1 VTGDPFRFSQ
11 LKHWQA
17 ALILFFSSLALFW
30 NFLSPSGHLILSK
43 MGEDLSG
50 QFVWWRQFGFDELK
64 KGHLTLWNPQLFG
77 GEPYFGGFQSAL
89 LYPPN
94 WLFMVL
100 PLPFA
105 INSSIAF
112 HIFMAGFFTY
122 CWIKFRGSHPASA
135 LMAAFMFMF
144 GASMILHVV
153 PGHLPNLC
161 TMAWIPLV
169 FLSVDICYQKE
180 DFRWVLLSMFALAM
194 QIFSGHIQYVYYTV
208 ILLSFYVL
216 FLLIKTKVSKESFV
230 FRLGFIGLGAG
241 ALSAVQL
248 LAGWAAASES
258 ARTKVLDI
266 DFIDI
271 ADITAERLW
280 CLLMPDFF
288 GGWKNY
294 WGGGFYWEGP
304 VYVSLTAFV
313 LALLGFLISKQPDKK
328 FFGVATVVLVLV
340 GVGKRSPIFVLF
352 YKYFP
357 LFNSFRGVGKLNIFI
372 TLCLTVLTA
381 MGMDE
386 IFKNSE
392 NLQKLKNWTIKASGV
407 FLLVS
412 LIFYAALLLGG
423 QKLFKNYIDHAGS
436 MALSLL
442 LCAAILSLIALVA
455 RGSIKK
461 PVWNYGFLVLV
472 FAELF
477 LFAKS
482 NLPFFDLNDLRQEV
496 SAIQNTYQRDP
507 GDYRIY
513 SGENNLVMG
522 SSGWGVW
529 GNDPMV
535 PARYDEFATL
545 THSLNGQTFG
555 LSNPLQNNIPA
566 LGLFRLKYAFFEQES
581 QLKEQ
586 KLNLSQV
593 PRAFIVSQW
602 QSGFRES
609 NWLQVLSP
617 QFKPLKQVWLE
628 QDPGIPNGLTEFKGS
643 VSLNDLSS
651 DKVEIRV
658 EIKKPAILVIT
669 DNYSR
674 YWKAMGYPDSAE
686 SSYSVMPAN
695 GFQRAIPLL
704 AGKHHIL
711 MEYRPDGFVIG
722 TWISEVSWILFIGF
736 LILAVFCRRRP
747 KGFIIV

>member
-1 VTGDPFRFSQ
+1 VTGTPFRFSQ

-17 ALILFFSSLALFW
+17 SLILFFFTLALFW

-64 KGHLTLWNPQLFG
+64 KGHLVLWNPQLFG
-77 GEPYFGGFQSAL
+77 GEPFFGGFQSAL

-105 INSSIAF
+105 INFSIAL
-112 HIFMAGFFTY
+112 HVFMAGFFTY
-122 CWIKFRGSHPASA
+122 LWIRFRGSHPASA
-135 LMAAFMFMF
+135 LMSAFMFMF

-161 TMAWIPLV
+161 TMAWIPLI

-180 DFRWVLLSMFALAM
+180 DFRWVLLGMSALAM
-194 QIFSGHIQYVYYTV
+194 QIFSGHVQYVYYTV
-208 ILLSFYVL
+208 IMMSFYVL
-216 FLLIKTKVSKESFV
+216 FLLTRTKKSKVSFAFQFV
-230 FRLGFIGLGAG
+230 LIGLGAG
-241 ALSAVQL
+241 VLSAVQL
-248 LAGWAAASES
+248 LAGWDATAES
-258 ARTKVLDI
+258 ARAKVLDI

-280 CLLMPDFF
+280 CLLMPNFF

-294 WGGGFYWEGP
+294 WGGGFYWEGV

-313 LALLGFLISKQPDKK
+313 LALLGFFISKHPDKK
-328 FFGVATVVLVLV
+328 FFETATLVLVLI
-340 GVGKRSPIFVLF
+340 GIGKRSPVFVLF

-357 LFNSFRGVGKLNIFI
+357 LFGSFRGVGKLNIFI
-372 TLCLTVLTA
+372 TLCLAVLTA

-386 IFKNSE
+386 IFKNSQ
-392 NLQKLKNWTIKASGV
+392 NLRKLKNWTIRSSGV
-407 FLLVS
+407 FLLIS
-412 LIFYAALLLGG
+412 LIFYIVPLLGG

-436 MALSLL
+436 MVFSLL
-442 LCAAILSLIALVA
+442 LCAATLGLVALVA
-455 RGSIKK
+455 WTSIKR
-461 PVWNYGFLVLV
+461 PIWRYGFLVLV
-472 FAELF
+472 FVELF
-477 LFAKS
+477 IFAKS
-482 NLPFFDLNDLRQEV
+482 NLPFFDLSDLRQEV
-496 SAIQNTYQRDP
+496 SAIQNTYQQDP
-507 GDYRIY
+507 GDYRVY

-535 PARYDEFATL
+535 PSRYDEFATL

-555 LSNPLQNNIPA
+555 LNNPLQNNVPA
-566 LGLFRLKYAFFEQES
+566 LGLFRLKYAFFEKDN

-586 KLNLSQV
+586 KLNLSQT
-593 PRAFIVSQW
+593 PRFFLVSQW
-602 QSGFRES
+602 QSGSLES
-609 NWLQVLSP
+609 NWSQVLSP
-617 QFKPLKQVWLE
+617 KFNPLKQVWLE
-628 QDPGIPNGLTEFKGS
+628 QDPGIPNSASISKG
-643 VSLNDLSS
+643 VVTLNDLSS

-658 EIKKPAILVIT
+658 ETAKPTILVIT

-674 YWKAMGYPDSAE
+674 YWKATGYLDSAE
-686 SSYSVMPAN
+686 SSYSVLPAN

-704 AGKHHIL
+704 AGKHHIFL
-711 MEYRPDGFVIG
+711 EYQPTVFVIG
-722 TWISEVSWILFIGF
+722 KWISIIAWICFVILVWVSFK
-736 LILAVFCRRRP
+736 V
-747 KGFIIV
+747 KGLK